1 MTSDVD
7 ASHDAHERPE
17 SNRPARTDT
26 HPDTDDATRNRS
38 PLTKLA
44 VASAEH
50 WKVTLIIWGVVVA
63 IGLFAYGGGLRREGF
78 PPVNLPIVV
87 VDGNYFVDDNEVVDS
102 DVAVPLTDAYSAV
115 DGVEQVQTFST
126 ANSFAVVV
134 EFTDD
139 FSSPEGAAIL
149 TDVNDSVDLPSEADV
164 VVREIDAT
172 KFIEVYDLLVTIS
185 GPDDATPEQLEAEAA
200 ELETYLETGDGV
212 ERVDVRELLTEG
224 VNPATGE
231 EEIRRTR
238 FVRVAFAETGRYDE
252 AIALGVVR
260 ADDTDLD
267 LLAFSDEING
277 LLEDETVLSDGY
289 RAAVTADFA
298 EDIRTQISSLTR
310 NLLQGLIAVAIVS
323 LLLIGWRVSVVTAL
337 FMATVMMAALGAL
350 WLIGYSL
357 NTITLFGLILT
368 LGLLVDDAIV
378 ISEAIDANRGES
390 DDPIGVV
397 RTAIN
402 RVGSASFAG
411 TLTTV
416 LVFAPLAFVGGVL
429 GEFIRAIPITVIVT
443 LLLSFL
449 FSIVFI
455 SALSKP
461 FFLRGKHPHNPIIRA
476 EEAAARGL
484 GRLAEY
490 PSSHGAKGI
499 GVGIGIFVG
508 ALAMIVGS
516 FQVAATLGFNIFPP
530 TDDANAMF
538 VTADYDAGTTIE
550 EAQEIAGEVDAIV
563 VDVLGDDLVSSQYIN
578 ANERQLLSIVELT
591 PFDERETTAPT
602 FVEEIESRLEAVE
615 GIRVTVTPLEQG
627 PPVEEFP
634 FAAQID
640 VDGSTVDAGQQLA
653 NDLREQLVGAELD
666 KATGDDTVIVDAIV
680 STDGQIYRVDGNRQ
694 IEVRAQFSNDDLT
707 NNLDATEQLV
717 GDLYGEA
724 ELAAL
729 GLPADAIQFDYGQ
742 ESDNQDDFASLGQA
756 MIVALVL
763 MLVLLVV
770 QFRSIVQ
777 PLLIFLAVPFSFL
790 GVFTALSL
798 SDNPISFFVGVGFIA
813 LIGVVVNNTILL
825 VDAANQARRRGLR
838 PGLAIGEAVERRFRP
853 LVATTIT
860 TVVGLTPLAL
870 SDPFWESLGFTLI
883 GGLVSSTILVLFAF
897 PVFYL
902 AVEKVRTPVRNLARK
917 RMGKPLI

>member
-1 MTSDVD
+1 MTTDVETPSDV
-7 ASHDAHERPE
+7 PE
-17 SNRPARTDT
+17 QADEPSVSP
-26 HPDTDDATRNRS
+26 PDDATRSRS
-38 PLTKLA
+38 PLTKIA
-44 VASAEH
+44 VASARH

-63 IGLFAYGGGLRREGF
+63 IGLVAYGGGLRREGF

-87 VDGNYFVDDNEVVDS
+87 VDGTYFVDDNTVVDA
-102 DVAVPLTDAYSAV
+102 DVAVPLSDAYADV
-115 DGVEQVQTFST
+115 DGVEQVQSFSL

-134 EFTDD
+134 EFDD
-139 FSSPEGAAIL
+139 AFSSPEGATIL
-149 TDVNDSVDLPSEADV
+149 SEVNEAVELPDEVDVT
-164 VVREIDAT
+164 VREIDAT

-185 GPDDATPEQLEAEAA
+185 APDGAIPEQLEAEAA
-200 ELETYLETGDGV
+200 KLETYLETGNGV

-224 VNPATGE
+224 VNATTGE
-231 EEIRRTR
+231 EEVRRTR
-238 FVRVAFAETGRYDE
+238 FVRVAFADTGSYDE

-267 LLAFSDEING
+267 LLGFSDEINR
-277 LLEDETVLSDGY
+277 LLDEETVLTDGY

-298 EDIRTQISSLTR
+298 EDVRTQISSLTR

-337 FMATVMMAALGAL
+337 FMATVMIASLAAL

-368 LGLLVDDAIV
+368 LGLMVDDAIV
-378 ISEAIDANRGES
+378 ISEAIDANRGET

-416 LVFAPLAFVGGVL
+416 LVFAPMAFVGGVL
-429 GEFIRAIPITVIVT
+429 GQFIRAIPVTVIVT
-443 LLLSFL
+443 LLLSFA
-449 FSIVFI
+449 FSVVFI
-455 SALSKP
+455 SAVSKP

-476 EEAAARGL
+476 EEAAARWFGK
-484 GRLAEY
+484 LAEY
-490 PSSHGAKGI
+490 PSSHGAKGVA
-499 GVGIGIFVG
+499 VGFGIFVG
-508 ALAMIVGS
+508 ALAMVFGS

-538 VTADYDAGTTIE
+538 VTADYDADTTIE
-550 EAQEIAGEVDAIV
+550 QAQEIADEIDAVV
-563 VDVLGDDLVSSQYIN
+563 VDVLGDDLVSSQYLN

-602 FVEEIESRLEAVE
+602 FVERIEDRLDEVD
-615 GIRVTVTPLEQG
+615 GIRVSVTPLEQG
-627 PPVEEFP
+627 PPVDEFP
-634 FAAQID
+634 FAVQID
-640 VDGSTVDAGQQLA
+640 VDDSTVTAGQELA
-653 NDLREQLVGAELD
+653 DRLRGDLIGTELD
-666 KATGDDTVIVDAIV
+666 KPNGDDTVIVDAIV
-680 STDGQIYRVDGNRQ
+680 STDGQIYRLDGNRQ
-694 IEVRAQFSNDDLT
+694 IEVRAQFSDDDLT
-707 NNLDATEQLV
+707 SNLDAAERV
-717 GDLYGEA
+717 VNERYGA
-724 ELAAL
+724 DELEAL
-729 GLPADAIQFDYGQ
+729 GLPAEAIQFDFGQ

-756 MIVALVL
+756 MIVALLL
-763 MLVLLVV
+763 MLLLLVV

-798 SDNPISFFVGVGFIA
+798 TDNPISFFVGVGFIA

-838 PGLAIGEAVERRFRP
+838 PGLAIGDAVERRFRP
-853 LVATTIT
+853 LIATTIT
-860 TVVGLTPLAL
+860 TIVGLTPLAI

-902 AVEKVRTPVRNLARK
+902 AVEKIRTPVRNAARK
-917 RMGKPLI
+917 RLGREPV